1 MASNTPNIDPSK
13 PSSRP
18 AGDETRKLAAI
29 MFTDIKDFSKKM
41 QKNESAA
48 MRMLKAHNQI
58 LDETVARN
66 AGTTIKTIGD
76 AYLVSFDSVVSA
88 TICAMEAQQAFHQ
101 HNSEAKSE
109 EERIDVRIGVH
120 LGDVIVKDKDVFGDG
135 VNIASRIQS
144 IAEVGGVNISDSVYQ
159 QVRNKINIRVLNLG
173 VPQLKGIEQ
182 PIKVYQVIIVP
193 TDKARG
199 KLATNIFVLKTIL
212 KRKKTKRNLGYG
224 FGIAAVLAF
233 VWMYLLSPAPP
244 SNSLAILPFQNMGD
258 TTNEYIADGFTQ
270 DLNTYISKLG
280 EVRVL
285 SEGSTREFKGT
296 KLKDIDIAEKLGV
309 RYLLTGSIEVQ
320 GNRVKV
326 RCRLTDPAK
335 KSDLYVGNFDDN
347 SREEILNNEHEIFR
361 QVALRF
367 QSELADSRTS
377 KTSMDVYDLYLRGL
391 EYDRRAHKEDNQ
403 LAISLFQQAVEKDTT
418 FAQGYIKL
426 ASTELQQHE
435 QNWDNSERW
444 LVDAERNIKRALA
457 LDSSNAEVDWLL
469 GRLSLAR
476 GDRKQGIS
484 YLQKSIDKNPN
495 LMRSY
500 IYLGNEYLF
509 NLNDPARAIIYFT
522 KAFELEPTNYASATN
537 LGVAYGVQRNY
548 PEAIKSF
555 QRATAL
561 NASQEDPWIN
571 LGVLFERTFSYDS
584 AEAAYKNAL
593 QRNPKDPV
601 AAEYLAALHVIR
613 GHPGEAESVLNSC
626 LRYEPNNY
634 SLLYTLGVAKFQ
646 RGQKDTATMVWKD
659 GARLAEAA
667 TLANPN
673 VSQNYLYVA
682 FFSARLGLVDSA
694 IAHGKRAVVIDSSYD
709 NVMGMARIYS
719 ILGQKGEMIDWFRRA
734 RAMDPEYDASFL
746 ATDIDFERYRSDP
759 DLLIAARQ

>member
-1 MASNTPNIDPSK
+1 MASNTPYIDPST
-13 PSSRP
+13 SSGRQ
-18 AGDETRKLAAI
+18 GGEETRKLAAI

-41 QKNESAA
+41 QKNESSA

-58 LDETVARN
+58 LDEAVARN
-66 AGTTIKTIGD
+66 TGRTVKTIGD
-76 AYLVSFDSVVSA
+76 AYLVSFDSVVNA
-88 TICAMEAQQAFHQ
+88 TLCAIEAQQMFHQ
-101 HNSEAKSE
+101 HNSEANSPDQKIE
-109 EERIDVRIGVH
+109 VRIGVH
-120 LGDVIVKDKDVFGDG
+120 LGDVIVKDRDVFGDG

-182 PIKVYQVIIVP
+182 PVKVYQVIIIP

-233 VWMYLLSPAPP
+233 AWMYLLSTGPA

-285 SEGSTREFKGT
+285 SEGSTREFKNT
-296 KLKDIDIAEKLGV
+296 KLSEKDIAKKLGV

-320 GNRVKV
+320 PNGVTV
-326 RCRLTDPAK
+326 GYRLTEPAK
-335 KSDLYVGNFDDN
+335 DHDIWNQNFPKA
-347 SREEILNNEHEIFR
+347 SREELLSIQHEIFR
-361 QVALRF
+361 QIALRF
-367 QSELADSRTS
+367 QSELASSSTA
-377 KTSMDVYDLYLRGL
+377 KTSMEVYDLYLRGL
-391 EYDRRAHKEDNQ
+391 EYHRRERKDDNQ

-418 FAQGYIKL
+418 FAQGYVKL
-426 ASTELQQHE
+426 ASAELQERE
-435 QNWDNSERW
+435 QDWDNSEKW
-444 LVDAERNIKRALA
+444 LVDATRNIKRARA

-469 GRLSLAR
+469 GRLSIVR
-476 GDRKQGIS
+476 GDRKQGIA
-484 YLQKSIDKNPN
+484 YLQESIDKNPN

-509 NLNDPARAIIYFT
+509 NLNDPAKAITYFT
-522 KAFELEPTNYASATN
+522 KAFELEPTNYASAAN

-548 PEAIKSF
+548 FEAIKWF
-555 QRATAL
+555 QRTVSM
-561 NASQEDPWIN
+561 NPVSEVPWRN
-571 LGVLFERTFSYDS
+571 LGVLYERTLSYDS
-584 AEAAYKNAL
+584 AEAAYRNAL

-601 AAEYLAALHVIR
+601 TSEFLAALLLVR
-613 GHPGEAESVLNSC
+613 GRTDEAETVLNPC
-626 LRYEPNNY
+626 LQYEPNNY
-634 SLLYTLGVAKFQ
+634 RLTYMLGIAESRLGRRDSALKI
-646 RGQKDTATMVWKD
+646 WKM
-659 GARLAEAA
+659 GVGLAEAG
-667 TLANPN
+667 TVKNPN
-673 VSQNYLYVA
+673 VSEHFLYVA
-682 FFSARLGLVDSA
+682 LFSARLGYVDSA
-694 IAHGKRAVVIDSSYD
+694 IIHAKRAVVIDSSAE
-709 NVMGMARIYS
+709 NVMGMARIYAIS
-719 ILGQKGEMIDWFRRA
+719 GRKQEMIDWFKRA

-746 ATDIDFERYRSDP
+746 ATDIDFEKYRSDP
-759 DLLIAARQ
+759 DLLLAARL